1 MLIKS
6 FSCSRFA
13 GLKEINVQFEKGL
26 NVILGPNESGK
37 STLVEGIYATLFK
50 EPRLRMSVK
59 SDREFHERF
68 MPHPD
73 GDVIDGEITICI
85 GDKEYRL
92 KKEWGVTESL
102 QLVTPDGTIIKNAQ
116 TANDILKEILK
127 FGSGTYSSI
136 VFAKQRDIKEA
147 IEQIL
152 SDETSSEV
160 SNILMKTMMELDGIS
175 VDELDKRIQNE
186 KDILLKRWDLDKN
199 CPVNNRGINNPYK
212 TGLGEVLESYYR
224 KERIRLSMN
233 WAQEAERD
241 FEEICDELK
250 VKSKQIL
257 DLKSKKD
264 ELEKIE
270 DDVTKRLVSEP
281 KIERL
286 EKDSDTLS
294 QVCKEWPI
302 KEALIEQL
310 DNELKTIFPK
320 IRDLEKE
327 KENLRKAEKK
337 SEITNKLAN
346 IDELNKKIDDT
357 RIKIKQTKNITDDDI
372 AELENI
378 HKEISKIEAAMK
390 AGVIIGKFNKINTPC
405 DILLTTDLKSK
416 QKIKQGETFTANG
429 YVKIESDEFEL
440 ELKTGELDYEKLK
453 GAYVDNELKLK
464 ELLNNLQLENIEEAK
479 LNKETL
485 KRLKNEEN
493 NLKEQV
499 ALLLGDKKYDDLK
512 AELKQ
517 LEDLGQAR
525 NIEEINGEM
534 EELSNKQMECKINKK
549 SAEKTLQEWTKEY
562 ESLDKAFDLLVEKK
576 MELKEIK
583 NELDKLAPIPEE
595 FESAEDFK
603 NSLSHIRDSYEKVQQ
618 EYSNLKEDYYEYQKS
633 LPESTYEELKA
644 AYTKAES
651 IYDKKLKRAQKLVK
665 IHEAFE
671 KTKEEIGKTPFKP
684 LADKFTEYL
693 CMLTDGNYN
702 QGQIDESFDISLQ
715 NKNGV
720 TMPPALLSAG
730 THDCVALAL
739 RFSILKYIYGNTHG
753 YVILDDCIVD
763 LDPERKK
770 MAVQLIKQYA
780 EKNQVIFT
788 TCNPEIAELLGGN
801 IITM

>member
-13 GLKEINVQFEKGL
+13 GLKEINIQLKKGL

-37 STLVEGIYATLFK
+37 STLVEGMYATLFK

-73 GDVIDGEITICI
+73 GDVIDGEITICV

-92 KKEWGVTESL
+92 KKEWGMTESL
-102 QLVTPDGTIIKNAQ
+102 QLVTPDGNIIKNVE
-116 TANDILKEILK
+116 TANDLLREILK

-136 VFAKQRDIKEA
+136 VFAKQRDIKKA

-175 VDELDKRIQNE
+175 VEELDKRIQEE
-186 KDILLKRWDLDKN
+186 KDSLLKRWDLDKN
-199 CPVNNRGINNPYK
+199 YPINNRGINNRYQK
-212 TGLGEVLESYYR
+212 DLGEVLKSYYR
-224 KERIRLSMN
+224 KEIIRVSMEE
-233 WAQEAERD
+233 AQEAERK

-250 VKSKQIL
+250 VKSKQIR

-281 KIERL
+281 KIESL

-294 QVCKEWPI
+294 KVCKEWPV
-302 KEALIEQL
+302 KESFIEQL
-310 DNELKTIFPK
+310 DNELKTIKPK
-320 IRDLEKE
+320 IQDLEKE

-337 SEITNKLAN
+337 SQITKKLAN
-346 IDELNKKIDDT
+346 IEELNKKIDDT
-357 RIKIKQTKNITDDDI
+357 RLKIKETKNITDDEI
-372 AELENI
+372 ERLEDFN
-378 HKEISKIEAAMK
+378 KEISKIEAAME

-405 DILLTTDLKSK
+405 DILITTDLKGK
-416 QKIKQGETFTANG
+416 QKMKQGEIFTANG
-429 YVKIESDEFEL
+429 YVKIESEEFEL

-453 GAYVDNELKLK
+453 SAYDEYKLELENLLK
-464 ELLNNLQLENIEEAK
+464 NLDVENIEEAK
-479 LNKETL
+479 LNKEAL

-493 NLKEQV
+493 NMTEQV
-499 ALLLGDKKYDDLK
+499 KLLLGDEKYEDLK

-517 LEDLGQAR
+517 LDDLGQIR
-525 NIEEINGEM
+525 NIEEINSEM
-534 EELSNKQMECKINKK
+534 EELSNKQMEWALNKK
-549 SAEKTLQEWTKEY
+549 SAEKTLQEWTDEY
-562 ESLDKAFDLLVEKK
+562 KSQDKAFELLIEKR
-576 MELKEIK
+576 MELKEVT
-583 NELDKLAPIPEE
+583 NELEKLTPIPEE

-603 NSLSHIRDSYEKVQQ
+603 NSLSDIRDSYEKGQQ
-618 EYSNLKEDYYEYQKS
+618 EYSELREDYYEYQKN

-644 AYTKAES
+644 AYTEAKS
-651 IYDKKLKRAQKLVK
+651 TFDKKLKRAQKLVK
-665 IHEAFE
+665 IQRAFE
-671 KTKEEIGKTPFKP
+671 KTKEEIGRTPFKP
-684 LADKFTEYL
+684 LAEKFTEYL
-693 CMLTDGNYN
+693 CMLTDGNYS
-702 QGQIDESFDISLQ
+702 QGQIDEGFDITLQ

-720 TMPPALLSAG
+720 TMPSALLSAG

-739 RFSILKYIYGNTHG
+739 RFSILKYIYGNAHG

-763 LDPERKK
+763 LDPVRKK
-770 MAVQLIKQYA
+770 MAIKLIKQYA
-780 EKNQVIFT
+780 ENNQVIFT

-801 IITM
+801 IIKM

>member
-241 FEEICDELK
+241 FEEICDELR

-302 KEALIEQL
+302 K
-310 DNELKTIFPK
+310 
-320 IRDLEKE
+320 
-327 KENLRKAEKK
+327 
-337 SEITNKLAN
+337 
-346 IDELNKKIDDT
+346 
-357 RIKIKQTKNITDDDI
+357 
-372 AELENI
+372 
-378 HKEISKIEAAMK
+378 
-390 AGVIIGKFNKINTPC
+390 
-405 DILLTTDLKSK
+405 
-416 QKIKQGETFTANG
+416 
-429 YVKIESDEFEL
+429 
-440 ELKTGELDYEKLK
+440 
-453 GAYVDNELKLK
+453 
-464 ELLNNLQLENIEEAK
+464 
-479 LNKETL
+479 
-485 KRLKNEEN
+485 
-493 NLKEQV
+493 
-499 ALLLGDKKYDDLK
+499 
-512 AELKQ
+512 
-517 LEDLGQAR
+517 
-525 NIEEINGEM
+525 
-534 EELSNKQMECKINKK
+534 
-549 SAEKTLQEWTKEY
+549 
-562 ESLDKAFDLLVEKK
+562 
-576 MELKEIK
+576 
-583 NELDKLAPIPEE
+583 
-595 FESAEDFK
+595 
-603 NSLSHIRDSYEKVQQ
+603 
-618 EYSNLKEDYYEYQKS
+618 
-633 LPESTYEELKA
+633 
-644 AYTKAES
+644 
-651 IYDKKLKRAQKLVK
+651 
-665 IHEAFE
+665 
-671 KTKEEIGKTPFKP
+671 
-684 LADKFTEYL
+684 
-693 CMLTDGNYN
+693 
-702 QGQIDESFDISLQ
+702 
-715 NKNGV
+715 
-720 TMPPALLSAG
+720 
-730 THDCVALAL
+730 
-739 RFSILKYIYGNTHG
+739 
-753 YVILDDCIVD
+753 
-763 LDPERKK
+763 
-770 MAVQLIKQYA
+770 
-780 EKNQVIFT
+780 
-788 TCNPEIAELLGGN
+788 
-801 IITM
+801 